1 MFRKKFSNLSR
12 LVASIKQG
20 GQVSILFAF
29 LMPIFILFLGVAL
42 DLGWYYLNVSR
53 LQNAADAAAVAG
65 AQTLI
70 NSDSDNFSDYKNV
83 TLISKYPGKVSN
95 QYRPNDSALEMARV
109 YAGKNLSGEE
119 GVLVNSW
126 TKNEVETEGPTLYEQ
141 GDNLYFVVQ
150 LKDTIK
156 HFFLPGWF
164 DDMTAPV
171 TAVAMM
177 TKEPDKVVPPVDNT
191 PDNALEDKPSTP
203 QDFTI
208 ISSLPDMPVV
218 ANNELVNKELNDKL
232 NSARNKNVIVGNWE
246 VQNAYKSNDIG
257 FQAHF
262 PYKVYDKAWNH
273 FQDMANHYTIGDLYR
288 KQTVKILDSVTTK
301 GQIPGTYTS
310 DTFNGSDVH
319 ETDASWNNNP
329 KSNAYNP
336 GKDNK
341 KGYPYLGERVDSLNI
356 DFKPE
361 VTLSGDWLKQD
372 WDLKIEE
379 NFPADEKYI
388 YKSWA
393 STTVSADK
401 VKRLRIHSSLNF
413 NGAYK
418 VRTNEEFLEREDDG
432 SEKPPL
438 VKNEKGEPVTDILW
452 VRIESEP
459 ILSSPDTV
467 YGYKTGMKIVTGL
480 NSVNQI
486 IININASNYDEG
498 DNHYRPVI
506 IFYDGP
512 ETNDI
517 YYDKENKKHVRDSL
531 PVILNL
537 NKPFRGVLYAPKS
550 PVVIIGDCK
559 DNFRGFVVAKEY
571 QRLKNEDDDNFEY
584 IGYTNRPELSIYGA
598 RKYKDKATG
607 KTCYKITDENGIEM
621 FVDERGDILFE
632 KLDTSV
638 APKRYGTYDNFER
651 TDFSTENYKV
661 LKESANNMLLS
672 GD

>member
-1 MFRKKFSNLSR
+1 MSGNENS
-12 LVASIKQG
+12 
-20 GQVSILFAF
+20 
-29 LMPIFILFLGVAL
+29 
-42 DLGWYYLNVSR
+42 
-53 LQNAADAAAVAG
+53 
-65 AQTLI
+65 LI
-70 NSDSDNFSDYKNV
+70 NSWTNN
-83 TLISKYPGKVSN
+83 KVEFQS
-95 QYRPNDSALEMARV
+95 P
-109 YAGKNLSGEE
+109 K
-119 GVLVNSW
+119 
-126 TKNEVETEGPTLYEQ
+126 LYEQ
-141 GDNLYFVVQ
+141 DDNLYFVVQ

-246 VQNAYKSNDIG
+246 VQNFYKNAKNDKLLATYQER
-257 FQAHF
+257 F
-262 PYKVYDKAWNH
+262 KSTVYDKAWNH
-273 FQDMANHYTIGDLYR
+273 FQDKNNHYTIGDLYR
-288 KQTVKILDSVTTK
+288 KNTVNILDDVTAY

-310 DTFNGSDVH
+310 ITFGGNGSNVYD
-319 ETDASWNNNP
+319 TPAALNDNP

-356 DFKPE
+356 DFKQD
-361 VTLSGDWLKQD
+361 VTFSEDKNDPSYKWLIED
-372 WDLKIEE
+372 WDITLDKWDGIKL
-379 NFPADEKYI
+379 FDARKWGSADED
-388 YKSWA
+388 S
-393 STTVSADK
+393 
-401 VKRLRIHSSLNF
+401 VKKLRVHASLNF

-418 VRTNEEFLEREDDG
+418 VRTNEKFLEREDDG
-432 SEKPPL
+432 SENPDL
-438 VKNEKGEPVTDILW
+438 VRNEKGEPVTDILW

-459 ILSSPDTV
+459 ILYHPDSLD
-467 YGYKTGMKIVTGL
+467 GGKTGNVKILSL

-486 IININASNYDEG
+486 IININASNYDTATES
-498 DNHYRPVI
+498 YRPVI
-506 IFYDGP
+506 MFYDGP
-512 ETNDI
+512 ESNDDI
-517 YYDKENKKHVRDSL
+517 NKDYKENADVLHRKSL
-531 PVILNL
+531 PIILNL

-584 IGYTNRPELSIYGA
+584 IGYTNREDLSIYGA
-598 RKYKDKATG
+598 RTYKDSKG
-607 KTCYKITDENGIEM
+607 NICYKITDENGIEM